1 MVYHK
6 QHLEFKEW
14 LSKIPATG
22 NSVLFKN
29 YLNSIYVYWKKEYL
43 KFKNL
48 TLQGFLCCFGLHFTG
63 AGLPS
68 LARRARVPTDSA
80 TLIFPIICHS
90 HLFYTMSC
98 KYRVNFGALRHLQLS
113 MTHFCVKN

>member
-43 KFKNL
+43 TFKNL
-48 TLQGFLCCFGLHFTG
+48 TLQGFYNVLGFTSLELYYLHWHG
-63 AGLPS
+63 
-68 LARRARVPTDSA
+68 VPA
-80 TLIFPIICHS
+80 CPQIPPP
-90 HLFYTMSC
+90 
-98 KYRVNFGALRHLQLS
+98 
-113 MTHFCVKN
+113 